1 MARTLL
7 LVAASDVDHGCS
19 VESCTR
25 AGTDTNTDTGATN
38 GLRRARV
45 ATDGSTVTV
54 GGRGGR
60 SGVLAGS
67 SAAGEA
73 CTGLYGEAWVDHR
86 HQSTDRCSR
95 VAINVADRSVKVE
108 LQLVNEISGDVRL
121 CERGHVAKLL
131 GGVVR
136 HQCVHL
142 DVLRVN
148 AQTVSDTLGQECE
161 DLADRGGAAS
171 DETVVQSIV
180 ETDLHKR
187 TVRGLLWHAT
197 RGLDQARHVGREAGR
212 RGRGC
217 SV

>member
-1 MARTLL
+1 MASTLL
-7 LVAASDVDHGCS
+7 LVTASDVDHGCS

-25 AGTDTNTDTGATN
+25 AGTDTDTDTGATN

-108 LQLVNEISGDVRL
+108 LQLVNEIGGNVRL
-121 CERGHVAKLL
+121 CESGHVAKLF
-131 GGVVR
+131 GSIVR

-148 AQTVSDTLGQECE
+148 AQTIGDTLGQECE

-171 DETVVQSIV
+171 NETVVQSVV

-187 TVRGLLWHAT
+187 TVRWLLWHAT
-197 RGLDQARHVGREAGR
+197 RRLDQARHIGWEAGR
-212 RGRGC
+212 RGRG
-217 SV
+217 